1 MRIKNPKEAAMNAN
15 GYLTQ
20 DMISIL
26 KEADEGMQLP
36 DLHRLEELE
45 EENERLRK
53 LAASQARDIRMLRQL
68 TLANW

>member
-1 MRIKNPKEAAMNAN
+1 MNAN